1 MLKVHENKI
10 TQIIRSTAI
19 VVYSPNKVISNL
31 VMRDTTIA
39 VDIMKLH
46 SRSQTT
52 NFSILFI
59 LHPPKSFIVFS

>member
-10 TQIIRSTAI
+10 AQIIRSTAI

-31 VMRDTTIA
+31 VMRDTTTA

-59 LHPPKSFIVFS
+59 FHSPKTFVMFS